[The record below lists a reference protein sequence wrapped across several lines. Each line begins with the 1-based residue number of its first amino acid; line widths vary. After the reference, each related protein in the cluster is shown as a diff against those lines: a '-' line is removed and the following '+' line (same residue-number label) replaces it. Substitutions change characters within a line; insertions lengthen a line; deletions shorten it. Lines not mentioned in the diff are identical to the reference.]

1 MQIFIFIFFTSIF
14 VAGLIFLIIKISSVV
29 SEKRYVALLEEC
41 QEMKEDV
48 EKALD
53 AVSAKYNF
61 NHYITESERKDIS
74 DKYSSLFIRLKSI
87 VSKKEFSRILDSES
101 FIRLHK
107 VLSDTSGFK
116 KINNEKFISLQLE
129 RNKEYFDTVLA
140 YPLDAQQREAIVSL
154 EDNVLVISSA
164 GSGKTMTTVGKVRYL
179 IDKQGVD
186 PKKILLITF
195 TRKAA
200 ASLSERLGEQDLKCL
215 TFHKLALDII
225 TEVTGQKPSIAD
237 SNFATSVYH
246 FLMDND
252 DTFHH
257 AIADYV
263 LRARYKMKSQFEYET
278 MEEYMQERQDKAI
291 QAFYN
296 DMDGRPV
303 FCKSDEESQI
313 CDWLGE
319 RNIQFRYE
327 EKYEYDTQDP
337 DFRQYKPDFSIYFKD
352 SAGVQKRIYLEH
364 YAVNEYGHVPT
375 WFGDGT
381 DYSHQIAEAKYL
393 SGIEW
398 KRNLHSDH
406 RTILIETR
414 SANFH
419 KGDVF
424 DVLCSQLKANGYIEQ
439 PSKVR
444 NHNISRELEQQEQSI
459 LDMLT
464 AFTFLLKSKG
474 LNSDGIE
481 SLGIERQDALTIN
494 QIIKPFIAAY
504 EKEQEQRREIDFVDA
519 IVWATSLCDEG
530 HKREYDYILVDEFQ
544 DISMD
549 RYRFLQALRTQSPL
563 TKLFCVGDDWQ
574 SIYRFAGSDMSL
586 FKDFS
591 KYFGYTKEC
600 RMETTYRFGEPL
612 IQKSSE
618 FILHNPDQK
627 SKEVKPFNE
636 AISTKLEFVA
646 VDGREDVV
654 NKFIELIKAIPE
666 DKEIYVL
673 GRYSFNVHVFKNSPV
688 TVKSNSNRVS
698 LTYNGREMTYMTV
711 HQSKGL
717 ESDYVILLG
726 CDSGSLG
733 FPAEIDDAP
742 ILKYV
747 LSQPDGYR
755 FGEERRV
762 FYVGIT
768 RAKKITYIFYNQERP
783 SSFIPEFTHIEEPH
797 IKSGKDSI
805 PPDQLCPRCHCGR
818 IIEMRRGKAVNGN
831 PYAFYVCSNERLG
844 CDYKETRFVNINK
857 GYTRYRRK
865 SE

>member
-1 MQIFIFIFFTSIF
+1 MSLIFSILILSVLAAAVFVVVERVCVAISKKRF
-14 VAGLIFLIIKISSVV
+14 VALQKECEELKDEV
-29 SEKRYVALLEEC
+29 ENAL
-41 QEMKEDV
+41 EDV
-48 EKALD
+48 
-53 AVSAKYNF
+53 SSKYNF
-61 NHYITESERKDIS
+61 NHYVTESEREDLARRYMSLYHRLRTITRQKTLSKIS
-74 DKYSSLFIRLKSI
+74 GTES
-87 VSKKEFSRILDSES
+87 FSRLYNA
-101 FIRLHK
+101 
-107 VLSDTSGFK
+107 LSDTSGFK
-116 KINNEKFISLQLE
+116 KINNDKFIASQLDK
-129 RNKEYFDTVLA
+129 NKEYFDTILT

-179 IDKQGVD
+179 IDKQGID

-200 ASLSERLGEQDLKCL
+200 ASLSERLGENDLKCL

-225 TEVTGQKPSIAD
+225 AEATGAKPSMTD
-237 SNFATSVYH
+237 GNFAASIYH
-246 FLMDND
+246 QLMDND
-252 DTFHH
+252 EAFHH

-263 LRARYKMKSQFEYET
+263 LRARYKMKSQFDFGTMDEYIQSR
-278 MEEYMQERQDKAI
+278 QEKAI

-296 DMDGRPV
+296 DMDGKPI

-319 RNIQFRYE
+319 RNIKFRYE

-337 DFRQYKPDFSIYFKD
+337 DHRQYMPDFSIYFKD
-352 SAGVQKRIYLEH
+352 TSGVQKRIYLEH
-364 YAVNEYGHVPT
+364 YAVNEYGHVPN

-381 DYSHQIAEAKYL
+381 DYSHQLAEAKYL
-393 SGIEW
+393 QGIEW
-398 KRNLHSDH
+398 KRNLHH
-406 RTILIETR
+406 EKGTILIETR
-414 SANFH
+414 SADFH
-419 KGDVF
+419 NGTIS
-424 DVLCSQLKANGYIEQ
+424 DVLSAQLKAHGYIE
-439 PSKVR
+439 PTKKIR
-444 NHNISRELEQQEQSI
+444 NNNISRELEQQEQSI

-474 LNSDGIE
+474 LNSGQIE
-481 SLGIERQDALTIN
+481 SLGIETQDALTVN

-504 EKEQEQRREIDFVDA
+504 EKEQAQRNEIDFVDA
-519 IVWATSLCDEG
+519 IVQATEICNKG
-530 HKREYDYILVDEFQ
+530 QRHEYDYILVDEFQ

-627 SKEVKPFNE
+627 SKDVKAFNDS
-636 AISTKLEFVA
+636 INTKLEFIA
-646 VDGREDVV
+646 VNDRDDVIQ
-654 NKFIELIKAIPE
+654 KFIELIKSIPV
-666 DKEIYVL
+666 DKDIYVL
-673 GRYSFNVHVFKNSPV
+673 GRYSFNVNIFKGSPV
-688 TVKSNSNRVS
+688 TVKNNTSKVTLS
-698 LTYNGREMTYMTV
+698 YEGREMTYMTV

-726 CDSGSLG
+726 CDSGNLG
-733 FPAEIDDAP
+733 FPSEIGDAP
-742 ILKYV
+742 VLKYV
-747 LSQPDGYR
+747 LSRPDGYR

-768 RAKKITYIFYNQERP
+768 RAKKVTYIFYNKEKP
-783 SSFIPEFTHIEEPH
+783 STFIPEFIHIDTPAPKIYKEE
-797 IKSGKDSI
+797 I
-805 PPDQLCPRCHCGR
+805 PAEQLCPRCHCGR

-831 PYAFYVCSNERLG
+831 PYTFYICSNERLG
-844 CDYKETRFVNINK
+844 CDYKETRFVNIHK
-857 GYTRYRRK
+857 AYPRRRR
-865 SE
+865 